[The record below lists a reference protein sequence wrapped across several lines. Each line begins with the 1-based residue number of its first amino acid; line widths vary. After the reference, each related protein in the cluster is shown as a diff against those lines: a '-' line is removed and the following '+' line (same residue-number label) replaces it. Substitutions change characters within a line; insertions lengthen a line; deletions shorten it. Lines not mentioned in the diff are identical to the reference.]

1 MYSLYGKNIW
11 ITKADTTIPA
21 KSLTSDAYNYS
32 IEDTI
37 TDSKNKEIL
46 QGTNSAKP
54 YYYLVASRSV
64 GVGSDYA
71 VWCMDYV
78 GYGYVD
84 ANRYLCYSDGDERGV
99 SICLRPV
106 VSLPSSVTKK
116 DVPKKAG
123 TVTESATVITVTL
136 SEKLSF

>member
-64 GVGSDYA
+64 GVGSDDA
-71 VWCMDYV
+71 GWCVDYV
-78 GYGYVD
+78 GG
-84 ANRYLCYSDGDERGV
+84 GDVYAGGDFCGSGGGEHDV
-99 SICLRPV
+99 SRCLRPV

-123 TVTESATVITVTL
+123 TVTESWNDPL
-136 SEKLSF
+136 GWY

>member
-1 MYSLYGKNIW
+1 MYSLYVKNIW

-54 YYYLVASRSV
+54 YYYWVASWSV
-64 GVGSDYA
+64 YVYSGDA
-71 VWCMDYV
+71 FWCMDYV
-78 GYGYVD
+78 YNGYVY
-84 ANRYLCYSDGDERGV
+84 AGGSLCDSVGYEYDV
-99 SICLRPV
+99 SFCLCPV
-106 VSLPSSVTKK
+106 VSLPSNVTKE
-116 DVPKKAG
+116 DVPKKSG
-123 TVTESATVITVTL
+123 TVKETWNDPL
-136 SEKLSF
+136 GWY